1 MTLNRG
7 DWYFMLFAL
16 VMAVMMSRTYM
27 YVIQQDNYRIREIFS
42 SRRIRSAYLTDLV
55 CIVIFGGAWTGCFFI
70 KSRIFW
76 GFLSS
81 LFFAIAIVALYFV
94 EEAPKKKKPFRYTRR
109 AVRGIASVSLVVTA
123 LVTLAVAALNGYVG
137 DEYYR
142 YCLFFVVPPL
152 FPLIFAVTM
161 SVVNVFE
168 RLNNSRYE
176 RRTARILR
184 ENRDLIK
191 IGITGSSGK
200 TSVKRA
206 LAAMLETR
214 FNVLAT
220 PESYNTPMGIAKTV
234 KRLDATHDIFIA
246 EMGARRRGDIA
257 RLMRIVRPSH
267 TVLTTVNNQ
276 HLGTF
281 GSREA
286 ILKEKLRVLDVRDE
300 DGVCV
305 VNDALAEC
313 EKVKADKNANIVL
326 AGSRESSPVQYG
338 DVAVCESG
346 SAFTLHLYGT
356 RVECATALLGVHNI
370 ENLTLAAG
378 MAFALG
384 VSPEQIRDA
393 ISRIEPTP
401 HRLQLIDG
409 NGIKIIDDT
418 FNSSPDGAR
427 RALEVLS
434 LFAGR
439 KVVVTPGLV
448 ELGAAEE
455 EENVRLGEELAE
467 VADVI
472 VLVGKRRIRSI
483 AEGTRRAGF
492 EGNIMTFGSL
502 AEAEASF
509 GEILHIG
516 DVLLL
521 LNDLPECYDD

>member
-1 MTLNRG
+1 M
-7 DWYFMLFAL
+7 
-16 VMAVMMSRTYM
+16 
-27 YVIQQDNYRIREIFS
+27 
-42 SRRIRSAYLTDLV
+42 
-55 CIVIFGGAWTGCFFI
+55 
-70 KSRIFW
+70 
-76 GFLSS
+76 
-81 LFFAIAIVALYFV
+81 
-94 EEAPKKKKPFRYTRR
+94 
-109 AVRGIASVSLVVTA
+109 
-123 LVTLAVAALNGYVG
+123 
-137 DEYYR
+137 
-142 YCLFFVVPPL
+142 
-152 FPLIFAVTM
+152 
-161 SVVNVFE
+161 
-168 RLNNSRYE
+168 
-176 RRTARILR
+176 
-184 ENRDLIK
+184 
-191 IGITGSSGK
+191 
-200 TSVKRA
+200 
-206 LAAMLETR
+206 
-214 FNVLAT
+214 
-220 PESYNTPMGIAKTV
+220 
-234 KRLDATHDIFIA
+234 
-246 EMGARRRGDIA
+246 
-257 RLMRIVRPSH
+257 
-267 TVLTTVNNQ
+267 
-276 HLGTF
+276 
-281 GSREA
+281 
-286 ILKEKLRVLDVRDE
+286 
-300 DGVCV
+300 
-305 VNDALAEC
+305 
-313 EKVKADKNANIVL
+313 KADKNANIVL
-326 AGSRESSPVQYG
+326 AGSRESSPVHYG

-409 NGIKIIDDT
+409 NGIRIIDDT

-492 EGNIMTFGSL
+492 EGNITTFGSL